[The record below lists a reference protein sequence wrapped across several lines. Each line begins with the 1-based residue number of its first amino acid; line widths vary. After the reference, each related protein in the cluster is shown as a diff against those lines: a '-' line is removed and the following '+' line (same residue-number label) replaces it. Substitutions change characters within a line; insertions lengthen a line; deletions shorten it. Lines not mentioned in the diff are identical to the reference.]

1 MLIKGHRF
9 GYPLALRIIP
19 TNDVI
24 AAISGA
30 LCVAGLLFCLWA
42 RATLGRNWSGTIT
55 VKEEHKLVVRGPYR
69 IVRHPIYTGLLAM
82 LLATAMLVGHIAAI
96 LGIVV
101 VFVSLWIKLEQEE
114 AVMLRQF
121 PDEYAAYRQ
130 RVKRIIPFIV

>member
-1 MLIKGHRF
+1 M
-9 GYPLALRIIP
+9 
-19 TNDVI
+19 
-24 AAISGA
+24 S
-30 LCVAGLLFCLWA
+30 
-42 RATLGRNWSGTIT
+42 
-55 VKEEHKLVVRGPYR
+55 GPYR

-96 LGIVV
+96 FGIVV

-130 RVKRIIPFIV
+130 RVKRIIPFVL